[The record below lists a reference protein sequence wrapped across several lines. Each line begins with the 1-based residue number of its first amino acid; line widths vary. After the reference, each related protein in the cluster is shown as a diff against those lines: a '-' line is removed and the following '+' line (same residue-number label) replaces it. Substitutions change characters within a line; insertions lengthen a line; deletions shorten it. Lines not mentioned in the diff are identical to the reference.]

1 MYVAAFHVTVSP
13 CGTRYMLSVITA
25 HVKKSEPELE
35 TVLLK
40 IKHLKG
46 KALTSTLTDPYK
58 IGLPCFK
65 VGRPLETQF
74 RIIQQI
80 VSFTDNPLPTG
91 SEAAAAA
98 SEERVSAEE
107 ALKFALFLV
116 DVNQLYDVA
125 LGTYDFQLVIMV
137 AEKSQKV

>member
-1 MYVAAFHVTVSP
+1 MRYQVPAICDHSP
-13 CGTRYMLSVITA
+13 RQEVGTGIGDCAPQDQT
-25 HVKKSEPELE
+25 PERQGINLNSDRNR
-35 TVLLK
+35 V
-40 IKHLKG
+40 
-46 KALTSTLTDPYK
+46 
-58 IGLPCFK
+58 GL
-65 VGRPLETQF
+65 GRPSETQF

-91 SEAAAAA
+91 SEEEAAA
-98 SEERVSAEE
+98 SEERVLAEA

-137 AEKSQKV
+137 AEKSQKVSVSE